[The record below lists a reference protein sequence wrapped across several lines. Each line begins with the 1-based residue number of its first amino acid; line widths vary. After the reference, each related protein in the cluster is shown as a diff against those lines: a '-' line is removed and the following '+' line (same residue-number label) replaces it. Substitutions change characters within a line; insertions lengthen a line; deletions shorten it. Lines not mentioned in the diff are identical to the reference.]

1 MRLNSNNPAFAR
13 NEAFSRSGGYAT
25 FDVAT
30 PSADSLESQYGMP
43 SAVRTRSMT
52 LEDVV
57 TRTGILFAVLLATAV
72 PLFFAM
78 ATGAISMGLGM
89 LLTIGGAIL
98 GFVLAMV
105 VSFSKT
111 VRPPLMLAYAALE
124 GLFVGGISAFYAQ
137 AFAGNATFGGSLI
150 PQAVLGT
157 FAAFTAMLVA
167 YRTGLIR
174 ATGRFR
180 RSLSIATLGYLSV
193 GLANFVSS
201 RSISTAPPFFDS
213 GILGVG
219 LALVGVT
226 LASLFLVLDFD
237 FVEQGIRNQLPEKY
251 AWSAAFGLTVT
262 LVWLYLEI
270 LRLLAI
276 LRGSN

>member
-1 MRLNSNNPAFAR
+1 MRSNNPAFSR
-13 NEAFSRSGGYAT
+13 NEAFTRNGYAT

-30 PSADSLESQYGMP
+30 PTAGQLETQYGMP
-43 SAVRTRSMT
+43 TAVRERSMT

-57 TRTGILFAVLLATAV
+57 TRTGILFAVLLVTAV
-72 PLFFAM
+72 PLFFGVVSGTVSYGVGLL
-78 ATGAISMGLGM
+78 ATIAGAIIALVLGL
-89 LLTIGGAIL
+89 
-98 GFVLAMV
+98 V

-111 VRPPLMLAYAALE
+111 VKPGLMLAYAAFE
-124 GLFVGGISAFYAQ
+124 GLFVGGISAVYTLSF
-137 AFAGNATFGGSLI
+137 GNGLV

-157 FAAFTAMLVA
+157 LAAFAAMLIA

-180 RSLSIATLGYLSV
+180 KILTIAVMGYLAV
-193 GLANFVSS
+193 GLVNLFMVVFGGPSL
-201 RSISTAPPFFDS
+201 FFDS
-213 GILGVG
+213 GLLGVG
-219 LALVGVT
+219 LSMIGVT

-237 FVEQGIRNQLPEKY
+237 FIEQGIRNQVPEQF
-251 AWSAAFGLTVT
+251 AWTAAFGLMVT

-276 LRGSN
+276 LRGD